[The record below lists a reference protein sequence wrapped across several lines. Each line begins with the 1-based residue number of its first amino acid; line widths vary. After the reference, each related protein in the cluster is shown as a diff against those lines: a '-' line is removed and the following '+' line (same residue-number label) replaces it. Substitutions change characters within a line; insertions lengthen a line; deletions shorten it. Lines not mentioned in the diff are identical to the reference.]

1 MGVQLLINLINMKED
16 FEEIQVINFEKKPKK
31 PKKTDKRTMLIIQ
44 LKREPKLKVQLRQLI
59 MKSATFSS

>member
-1 MGVQLLINLINMKED
+1 MKED

-44 LKREPKLKVQLRQLI
+44 LKRESKLKVQLRQLI